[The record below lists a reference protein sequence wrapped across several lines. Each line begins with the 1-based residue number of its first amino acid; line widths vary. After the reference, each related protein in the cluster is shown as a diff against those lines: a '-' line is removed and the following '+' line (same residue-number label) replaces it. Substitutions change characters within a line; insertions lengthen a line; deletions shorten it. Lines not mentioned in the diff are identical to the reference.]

1 MDYSPYHY
9 WLLPRHVTLVEMAEE
24 VRKRRIWNINNH
36 AIMYVE
42 YSPISKDWVRRFLQ
56 WPPELSSVTART
68 IDVSRIKVMTP

>member
-42 YSPISKDWVRRFLQ
+42 YSPISEDWVRRFLQ
-56 WPPELSSVTART
+56 RPP
-68 IDVSRIKVMTP
+68 